1 MHAYT
6 SVGRNGFNKPWQ
18 HMRAMNVSSTDSR
31 DDHRDEGIG
40 RREHHAD
47 AQENHDDQEH
57 DFILF
62 VFSV

>member
-1 MHAYT
+1 
-6 SVGRNGFNKPWQ
+6 
-18 HMRAMNVSSTDSR
+18 MRAMNVSSADSR

-47 AQENHDDQEH
+47 TQENHDDQEH